1 MTSETTA
8 PTSGERVES
17 EEDFEGE
24 GKVVGVGEVVDEVCL
39 FFLSLRSWDTV

>member
-1 MTSETTA
+1 MTSETIA

-17 EEDFEGE
+17 EEDFEAE

-39 FFLSLRSWDTV
+39 FFLSLKSWDTA